1 MLSNTKVYDAIV
13 VGSGLAGLTA
23 SLELLSKGY
32 SVALIEKTER
42 LGGNSAKASSGI
54 NGVPTRFQDLAEGDT
69 VASFVEDTIRSG
81 KGLSNVKLVDM
92 LTRNSADAIHW
103 LTDRYAVDLSSV
115 TALGGHSHAR
125 THRGSGKLPPGFA
138 ITSALSKT
146 LQESSVDIMTLSQL
160 SKFIKEDSKVM
171 GVEVDSADHIKSAVF
186 GQNIILATGGFSAD
200 FTGTS
205 SLIKK
210 YRPDLLH
217 LPLTNGQ
224 QTTGDGQKIA
234 ERDLGAKLIQMEQ
247 IQVHPT
253 GFIQLKDASTVSSKW
268 KFLCGELIRGIG
280 GILISLENGERFV
293 NELAKRDEVTNHI
306 ISHCTTHE
314 DQPAV
319 AIVVVGEKDYQ
330 KAQSHI
336 DFYFSQLLMFKGGVS
351 EILEKLKAIKDHSI
365 SEATV
370 TQTLQHYN
378 KAKVF
383 GDMLGRSKFGNEI
396 GDTFYF
402 GFITPVLHFSMGGI
416 QINENAQVIAE
427 SGSLANVFAI
437 GEVSGGVHGGNRL
450 GGSSLLECVVFGRQV
465 ANYISKTAHTER

>member
-1 MLSNTKVYDAIV
+1 MLSDTKIYDAVV

-23 SLELLSKGY
+23 SLELLSKGF

-54 NGVPTRFQDLAEGDT
+54 NGVPTRFQDPAEGDS
-69 VASFVEDTIRSG
+69 VVSFVEDTIKSG

-92 LTRNSADAIHW
+92 LTRNSADAMHW
-103 LTDRYAVDLSSV
+103 LTDKYAVDLSSV

-138 ITSALSKT
+138 ITSALSKR
-146 LQESSVDIMTLSQL
+146 LQGSSVDTMTLSQL
-160 SKFIKEDSKVM
+160 SKFIKENSKVV
-171 GVEVDSADHIKSAVF
+171 GIEIESADHVKSSVF

-234 ERDLGAKLIQMEQ
+234 KRDLGAKLIQMDQ

-280 GILISLENGERFV
+280 GILISLKNGERFV
-293 NELAKRDEVTNHI
+293 NELATRDEVTNHI

-330 KAQSHI
+330 KAPSHI
-336 DFYFSQLLMFKGGVS
+336 DFYASQQLMFKGGVS
-351 EILEKLKAIKDHSI
+351 EMLERLKAIKDHSI

-370 TQTLQHYN
+370 TQTLQLYN

-383 GDMLGRSKFGNEI
+383 GDSLGRSKFGNDI
-396 GDTFYF
+396 DDTFYF
-402 GFITPVLHFSMGGI
+402 GFITPVLHFAMGGI
-416 QINENAQVIAE
+416 EINENAQVIAE
-427 SGSLANVFAI
+427 SGCLDNVFAI

-465 ANYISKTAHTER
+465 ANYISKTAPS